1 MVRVRILVVANFFCV
16 KSIEIVNKAR
26 SRWAEMTNGPNEM
39 TSNDPSRDPQSM
51 KQSQSKVKFDEETK
65 FSPANFKPISST
77 PVPNPISMDDILNQ
91 SEVQI
96 ETELPDS
103 SPVPPVGEIHEIETP
118 KEKTSLT
125 QHSLASSISRRST
138 LKPSSSRNC

>member
-1 MVRVRILVVANFFCV
+1 
-16 KSIEIVNKAR
+16 
-26 SRWAEMTNGPNEM
+26 MTNGPNEM
-39 TSNDPSRDPQSM
+39 TSNDPSRDHQSM

-65 FSPANFKPISST
+65 FSAANFKPISST

-138 LKPSSSRNC
+138 LKPSSSRKC

>member
-1 MVRVRILVVANFFCV
+1 
-16 KSIEIVNKAR
+16 
-26 SRWAEMTNGPNEM
+26 MTNGPNEM
-39 TSNDPSRDPQSM
+39 TSNDPSRDHQSM
-51 KQSQSKVKFDEETK
+51 KQSQSKVKFDEDTK

-77 PVPNPISMDDILNQ
+77 PVPNPISVDDILNQ

-103 SPVPPVGEIHEIETP
+103 SPVPPSGEIHEIETP
-118 KEKTSLT
+118 KEKTGLT

-138 LKPSSSRNC
+138 LKPSSSRKC

>member
-1 MVRVRILVVANFFCV
+1 
-16 KSIEIVNKAR
+16 
-26 SRWAEMTNGPNEM
+26 MTTGQNEM
-39 TSNDPSRDPQSM
+39 TSNDPTRDPTRDHQSM

-65 FSPANFKPISST
+65 FSAANFKPISST
-77 PVPNPISMDDILNQ
+77 PVPNPISVDDILNQ

-103 SPVPPVGEIHEIETP
+103 SPVPPSGEIHEIETP
-118 KEKTSLT
+118 KEKTGFT